1 VDSNLT
7 DLDFSPVELP
17 SPHPSPRGRGGYA
30 LALVLFLILIS
41 IFTYQKYLTL
51 SNAQTQETIVIIER
65 GMGAEE
71 IVDKLSE
78 AQVIRASL
86 LFKIATFLQKK
97 HHLFKAGEY
106 AFPAKSSAQEV
117 LDRLAQGKVVRHQLT
132 FREGLRVDEILQMI
146 ANEKLLTGA
155 IPADVKEGSILPE
168 TYFFLRGDSR
178 ASLVKRMQDD
188 LQKTLQ
194 ELWAQR
200 IPNPL
205 LPTEQDA
212 LILASIVEKETGIA
226 SERGLVASVFLNRLK
241 IGMRLQSDPTTL
253 YGVFKTRGISKQNLT
268 SQELATPTDY
278 NTYTINGLPPT
289 PIANVGRAALQ
300 AVLSPPSSDFLYF
313 VANGKGGHNFART
326 LAEHNHNVAAY
337 YKGLSRP

>member
-1 VDSNLT
+1 MSQ
-7 DLDFSPVELP
+7 DLQPALKKRLIAP
-17 SPHPSPRGRGGYA
+17 KI
-30 LALVLFLILIS
+30 LALLSFLLLG
-41 IFTYQKYLTL
+41 FLCAGYLLYQNYLTL
-51 SNAQTQETIVIIER
+51 PNTQTQESTIIIER
-65 GMGAEE
+65 GIGAEK
-71 IVDKLSE
+71 IVDLLAEDKL
-78 AQVIRASL
+78 IRFPW
-86 LFKIATFLQKK
+86 LFKLAAFVQKK

-106 AFPAKSSAQEV
+106 LFPTGATAQEV
-117 LDRLAQGKVVRHQLT
+117 LDKLAQGKVVRHQLT

-268 SQELATPTDY
+268 SQELATPTAY